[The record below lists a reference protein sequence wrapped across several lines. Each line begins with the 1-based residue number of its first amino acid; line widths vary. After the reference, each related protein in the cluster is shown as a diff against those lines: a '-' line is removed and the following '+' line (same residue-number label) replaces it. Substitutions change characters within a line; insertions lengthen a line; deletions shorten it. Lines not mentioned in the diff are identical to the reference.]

1 MSFRVVARAGSLL
14 DGERCMKAS
23 DFRYERPQ
31 SLEEALALLHDNGD
45 EAVPVAGGQSLM
57 PMMNFRM
64 AEPELLVD
72 LNEIE
77 VLKGIRLEGE
87 NIVIGAMTRYA
98 ELDASQEVAQH
109 IPLMAKALPHIAH
122 AAIRNRGTIG
132 GSVSLA
138 DPAAE
143 MPALLMALD
152 ARIRVQSRSGEKS
165 FSADDFFLGI
175 YETALEEGELV
186 TEILIPKARPD
197 QRFTFYE
204 LARRHG
210 DYAMSGVALAV
221 RGDADIESCRIA
233 FFAVCDR
240 AVRATGAE
248 AALTGGRSDNAEN
261 IDRAVA
267 SLSEMEFMG
276 DLNARPEIKKHLSG
290 VVLRRALAEL

>member
-1 MSFRVVARAGSLL
+1 MSFRVIARPGSLL

-31 SLEEALALLHDNGD
+31 SLDEALALMCDNGD
-45 EAVPVAGGQSLM
+45 EAMVLAGGQSLM

-64 AEPELLVD
+64 AEPGLLVD

-77 VLKGIRLEGE
+77 ALKGIRLDGDDV
-87 NIVIGAMTRYA
+87 IIGAMTRYA
-98 ELDASQEVAQH
+98 ELQASQDVAQH
-109 IPLMAKALPHIAH
+109 IPLMAMALPHIAH

-143 MPALLMALD
+143 MPALLMVLD
-152 ARIRVQSRSGEKS
+152 ARIKVLGQSGEKII
-165 FSADDFFLGI
+165 SADDFFLGI

-186 TEILIPKARPD
+186 TEILVPKARPD
-197 QRFTFYE
+197 QRFGFYE

-210 DYAMSGVALAV
+210 DYAMSGVAVVV
-221 RGDADIESCRIA
+221 RGDTDIESCRIA
-233 FFAVCDR
+233 FFAVSDKS
-240 AVRATGAE
+240 VRAAGAE
-248 AALTGGRSDNAEN
+248 AVMTGSRSDDAAS
-261 IDRAVA
+261 IDKAVA
-267 SLSEMEFMG
+267 SLGEIDFMG
-276 DLNARPEIKKHLSG
+276 DLNARPETKKHLSG